1 MKAHLSRDSLPISAR
16 LRTPRGVAVAESYRL
31 IQDWADPAVEL
42 NISHTFSSSSPHTL
56 VIAEF

>member
-1 MKAHLSRDSLPISAR
+1 MKAHLSRDSLPISAI

-42 NISHTFSSSSPHTL
+42 NISHTFQQ
-56 VIAEF
+56 